1 MIRMFN
7 ASEVTTVKA
16 RHRSALSL
24 AGLAAGFAIAAAPL
38 DVSAQGMG
46 PRTPPPDAPRIMVP
60 ALKGSEK
67 NVGVQAADAIRSRLN
82 QDVPYKQLYV
92 LPKTDIVAMLE
103 ASGYNPN
110 EPLPPN
116 DAKELAK
123 LLRAD
128 EYLEGTVTKSP
139 SGYRIESRLV
149 LARDNSLVQ
158 PLPPVEGARLDLA
171 AKSLSGELQ
180 NARKQLESER
190 TCVRLAREGKYKEAA
205 AAAQAGITAYPQA
218 TLARNC
224 QMQAY
229 SQLKY
234 PGDSVL
240 RIAQEILAIN
250 PRFRPALGLA
260 AQAYTEKGDTTRA
273 VQTWTEL
280 IAANPGDA
288 NLVERVVTN
297 IAALPGQAKV
307 AIPIIDKAVA
317 ENPGDTKLLDI
328 QSRLKF
334 VTKDWKGAVASMDEV
349 AKLDTA
355 MMDTTYFQR
364 LAAAQLND
372 SQPQRAAEAMARAT
386 QKFPTHASSWLFY
399 AQMLRQS
406 GQLDQAET
414 AARRAL
420 SLNPNIEGGLPS
432 MVQLQLDAGKLDSA
446 YATIATYGLAPAA
459 RTCVTTA
466 ADSTKAE
473 WQTSCKASYQNAD
486 FLAQLARGQ
495 GNKFYRAAAASA
507 KAEDF
512 DPAVKW
518 LLLADSVKSDDN
530 TKLLLT
536 ASYVTRAR
544 PLLLAAQAS
553 KDCALAKKANDG
565 LVEAGLMIPKIGK
578 VNPTLAGQLFQAAQ
592 GYLPSAEAMVKQYCK

>member
-1 MIRMFN
+1 M
-7 ASEVTTVKA
+7 KA
-16 RHRSALSL
+16 RHRSALAL
-24 AGLAAGFAIAAAPL
+24 AGIAAGLALVATPAQ
-38 DVSAQGMG
+38 VSAQGMSG
-46 PRTPPPDAPRIMVP
+46 RTPPPDAPRIMVP
-60 ALKGSEK
+60 ALRGSEK

-82 QDVPYKQLYV
+82 QDVPFKQLYV

-128 EYLEGTVTKSP
+128 EYLEGSVTKGP
-139 SGYRIESRLV
+139 SGFRIESRLV

-158 PLPPVEGARLDLA
+158 PLPPVEGSRLDLA
-171 AKSLSGELQ
+171 AKALSNELQ
-180 NARKQLESER
+180 NARKQLEAER
-190 TCVRLAREGKYKEAA
+190 TCVRLAREGKFREAA
-205 AAAQAGITAYPQA
+205 TAAQAGIAAYPQS

-229 SQLKY
+229 SQLKM
-234 PGDSVL
+234 PGDSIL

-288 NLVERVVTN
+288 GLVERVVTN
-297 IAALPGQAKV
+297 IAQLPGQAPV
-307 AIPIIDKAVA
+307 AIPIIDKAVT
-317 ENPGDTKLLDI
+317 ENPGDTKLMDI
-328 QSRLKF
+328 QARLKF
-334 VTKDWKGAVASMDEV
+334 VTRDWKGAVAAMEEI

-364 LAAAQLND
+364 LAAAQLSD

-386 QKFPTHASSWLFY
+386 QKFPNHASSWLFY

-406 GQLDQAET
+406 GQIDQAVN
-414 AARRAL
+414 AARR
-420 SLNPNIEGGLPS
+420 SIQINPNIEGGLATI
-432 MVQLQLDAGKLDSA
+432 VQLQTDANQLDSA
-446 YATIATYGLAPAA
+446 FATIQTAAFAPAA
-459 RTCVTTA
+459 RQCAATA

-473 WQTSCKASYQNAD
+473 WQTSCKASYANTS
-486 FLAQLARGQ
+486 LLGQLALAQ
-495 GNKFYRAAAASA
+495 GNKLYRAAAAS
-507 KAEDF
+507 KKHEDF
-512 DPAVKW
+512 DPAVRW
-518 LLLADSVKSDDN
+518 LLLADSVRADNN
-530 TKLLLT
+530 TKLLLA
-536 ASYVTRAR
+536 ASYVQRAQ
-544 PLLLAAQAS
+544 PLLVAAQAG
-553 KDCALAKKANDG
+553 KDCALATKANAG
-565 LVEAGLMIPKIGK
+565 LVEAGLMIPKIGSA
-578 VNPTLAGQLFQAAQ
+578 NASLAGQLFQATQQLMPHSEQMMKA
-592 GYLPSAEAMVKQYCK
+592 YCKS

>member
-1 MIRMFN
+1 
-7 ASEVTTVKA
+7 
-16 RHRSALSL
+16 
-24 AGLAAGFAIAAAPL
+24 
-38 DVSAQGMG
+38 
-46 PRTPPPDAPRIMVP
+46 MVP

-128 EYLEGTVTKSP
+128 EYLEGTVTKGP
-139 SGYRIESRLV
+139 SGFRIESRLV

-171 AKSLSGELQ
+171 AKSLSTELQ

-190 TCVRLAREGKYKEAA
+190 ACVRLAREGKFKEAA
-205 AAAQAGITAYPQA
+205 AAAQAGIAAYPQS

-240 RIAQEILAIN
+240 RVSQEILTIN
-250 PRFRPALGLA
+250 PRFRPALRLA
-260 AQAYTEKGDTTRA
+260 AQAYTDKGDTTRA

-280 IAANPGDA
+280 LAADPGNS
-288 NLVERVVTN
+288 NLVEQVVTA
-297 IAALPGQAKV
+297 IASYGVQYQKLAL
-307 AIPIIDKAVA
+307 PIIDKAVA
-317 ENPGDTKLLDI
+317 ENPGDTKLMDI
-328 QSRLKF
+328 QARLKF
-334 VTKDWKGAVASMDEV
+334 VTKDWKGTVAAMDEI

-364 LAAAQLND
+364 LAAAQLSD
-372 SQPQRAAEAMARAT
+372 SQPQKAAEAMARAT
-386 QKFPTHASSWLFY
+386 QKFPTHATSWLFY

-414 AARRAL
+414 AAKRAI
-420 SLNPNIEGGLPS
+420 SINPNIEGGLATI
-432 MVQLQLDAGKLDSA
+432 VQLQLDAGKLDSA
-446 YATIATYGLAPAA
+446 YATIATHGLSPAA

-473 WQTSCKASYQNAD
+473 WQTSCKASYQNTD
-486 FLAQLARGQ
+486 FLSQLARGQ

-544 PLLLAAQAS
+544 PLLVAAQAT